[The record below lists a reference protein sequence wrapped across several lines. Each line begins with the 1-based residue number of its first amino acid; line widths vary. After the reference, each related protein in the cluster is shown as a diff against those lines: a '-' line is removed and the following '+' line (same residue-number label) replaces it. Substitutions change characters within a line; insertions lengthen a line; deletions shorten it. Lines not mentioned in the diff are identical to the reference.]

1 MLCCV
6 GLIGGSVVG
15 QALGGPW
22 TFIVPAAGFGVG
34 LVADMKMMKGL
45 HRKAGGQQADADTD
59 AKAPN
64 QRVGPAQS
72 GGGCGI
78 ATGLMRMFGAGGE
91 KEKGEMTL
99 AEIRKTYETG
109 ASNSLQQ
116 AQGLADRTVAA
127 AQPSDTGKAR
137 PA

>member
-22 TFIVPAAGFGVG
+22 TFVAPAAGFGLG
-34 LVADMKMMKGL
+34 LVADIKVMKGL

-64 QRVGPAQS
+64 QGVAAAQS

-91 KEKGEMTL
+91 KGKGEMTL
-99 AEIRKTYETG
+99 AEIRRTYESG
-109 ASNSLQQ
+109 ASDSLQQ
-116 AQGLADRTVAA
+116 AQGPADPTVAT
-127 AQPSDTGKAR
+127 AQPPDTGKAR

>member
-1 MLCCV
+1 MMCCV

-22 TFIVPAAGFGVG
+22 TFIAPAAGFGVG

-64 QRVGPAQS
+64 QRVASAQS

-91 KEKGEMTL
+91 KGKGEMTL
-99 AEIRKTYETG
+99 AEIRRTYEAG
-109 ASNSLQQ
+109 PSDPPQQ
-116 AQGLADRTVAA
+116 AQPPAAGTVAT
-127 AQPSDTGKAR
+127 AQPPDVGKAR